1 MWELCIYYNKK
12 TVSMRRSCE
21 QNIPWQ
27 LAGGTLRD
35 RRIRS
40 FIRGGAVE
48 GLGIICLVQSPGP
61 CVWDPPLSLSVKMG
75 CFGFPPSPSPFTH
88 LLPTTH
94 INHVMLEG
102 QIMVACLCG
111 VTSLLTPSIIKETT
125 RA

>member
-61 CVWDPPLSLSVKMG
+61 CVWDPPLSLCQNGVLW
-75 CFGFPPSPSPFTH
+75 FSPFFFSLYPPFTH
-88 LLPTTH
+88 HSHQSCNAGGADNGCLLVWCH
-94 INHVMLEG
+94 L
-102 QIMVACLCG
+102 
-111 VTSLLTPSIIKETT
+111 SLDTFHN
-125 RA
+125 